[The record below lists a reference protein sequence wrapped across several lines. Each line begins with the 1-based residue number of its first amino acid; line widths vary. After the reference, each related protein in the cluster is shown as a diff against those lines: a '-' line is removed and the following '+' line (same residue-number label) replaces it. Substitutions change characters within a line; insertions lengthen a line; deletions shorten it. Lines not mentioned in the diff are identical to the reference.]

1 MINAWTPLQPAT
13 YTPSPFESH
22 RGNLMF
28 QAHAALFLYA
38 TSPVHMGA
46 GQAFG
51 LIDNPIARER
61 HCEHPVFPGSGLKGA
76 IRHRFHALPGW
87 SDGEKGEKLLD
98 RLFGP
103 ESQSG
108 TLHAGA
114 ISLGDA
120 QLVAFPVRCVKQ
132 GYVYATSAHAL
143 ARAARLLAQLGIA
156 SVPAAP
162 GAIAS
167 GKTCVANAELL
178 DGDKLHLEAFEY
190 AHDTAQA
197 EALSAVAAWLAE
209 HALPAGDAHAFFRE
223 KFKRDLVLLSD
234 EDFNWFSKNATVVE
248 PHVRIDNTTGSASDG
263 GLFYTENLPPETLML
278 GSLMASRER
287 SGKGET
293 PAEGVLA
300 QVAGAIDGKLLQV
313 GGDATTGRGLVAARV
328 INGASR

>member
-1 MINAWTPLQPAT
+1 
-13 YTPSPFESH
+13 
-22 RGNLMF
+22 MF

-76 IRHRFHALPGW
+76 IRHRFHSLPNWIEG
-87 SDGEKGEKLLD
+87 DKGEKLLD

-103 ESQSG
+103 ESQSS

-120 QLVAFPVRCVKQ
+120 QLVAFPVRSVKQ
-132 GYVYATSAHAL
+132 GYVYATSAHTL
-143 ARAARLLAQLGIA
+143 ARAARLLAQLGVTGMPSTTLSALTA
-156 SVPAAP
+156 SQ
-162 GAIAS
+162 
-167 GKTCVANAELL
+167 TCVANSELL
-178 DGDKLHLEAFEY
+178 NGDKLHLEAFEY
-190 AHDTAQA
+190 INTPAQA
-197 EALSAVAAWLAE
+197 DTLKDVARWLADN
-209 HALPAGDAHAFFRE
+209 ALPAGDAHAYFRE
-223 KFKRDLVLLSD
+223 KFARDLVLLAD

-248 PHVRIDNTTGSASDG
+248 PHVRINNKTGAADDG

-287 SGKGET
+287 SGKGELQ
-293 PAEGVLA
+293 AEAVLTH
-300 QVAGAIDGKLLQV
+300 VTGAINGQLLQV

-328 INGASR
+328 VNGAGCL

>member
-1 MINAWTPLQPAT
+1 
-13 YTPSPFESH
+13 
-22 RGNLMF
+22 MF

-76 IRHRFHALPGW
+76 IRHRFHTLPGW
-87 SDGEKGEKLLD
+87 TEGEKGDKLLD

-103 ESQSG
+103 ESQAG

-114 ISLGDA
+114 VSLGDA
-120 QLVAFPVRCVKQ
+120 QLVAFPVRSVKQ

-143 ARAARLLAQLGIA
+143 ARAARLLAQLGIKGMPA
-156 SVPAAP
+156 VPDALAAER
-162 GAIAS
+162 
-167 GKTCVANAELL
+167 TCVANPELL
-178 DGDKLHLEAFEY
+178 SGNKLHLEAFEY
-190 AHDTAQA
+190 SNEAAQA
-197 EALSAVAAWLAE
+197 DKLAAMADWLAG
-209 HALPAGDAHAFFRE
+209 HALPTGEAHAYFRA
-223 KFKRDLVLLSD
+223 KFARDLVLLAD
-234 EDFNWFSKNATVVE
+234 ADFNWLTKNATVVE
-248 PHVRIDNTTGSASDG
+248 PHVRINNTTGAADDG

-287 SGKGET
+287 SGKGELQ
-293 PAEGVLA
+293 AEMILKH
-300 QVAGAIDGKLLQV
+300 VADAIKDQLLQV

-328 INGASR
+328 VNGTGCL

>member
-1 MINAWTPLQPAT
+1 
-13 YTPSPFESH
+13 
-22 RGNLMF
+22 MF
-28 QAHAALFLYA
+28 QAHAALFLYT

-76 IRHRFHALPGW
+76 IRHRFHTLPNW
-87 SDGEKGEKLLD
+87 VEGEKGEKLLD

-103 ESQSG
+103 ESQAG

-120 QLVAFPVRCVKQ
+120 QLVAFPVRSVKQ

-143 ARAARLLAQLGIA
+143 ARSARLLAQLGVA
-156 SVPAAP
+156 GMPATPDTLAA
-162 GAIAS
+162 GQ
-167 GKTCVANAELL
+167 TCVANPELL
-178 DGDKLHLEAFEY
+178 NGDRLHLEAFEY
-190 AHDTAQA
+190 LNDPAQTGKLA
-197 EALSAVAAWLAE
+197 AVADWLAG
-209 HALPAGDAHAFFRE
+209 HALPAGDAHAYFRE
-223 KFKRDLVLLSD
+223 KFARDLVLLAD

-248 PHVRIDNTTGSASDG
+248 PHVRINDKTGAADGG

-287 SGKGET
+287 SGKADGLDA
-293 PAEGVLA
+293 PAVLA
-300 QVAGAIDGKLLQV
+300 QITGAINGELLQV

>member
-1 MINAWTPLQPAT
+1 
-13 YTPSPFESH
+13 
-22 RGNLMF
+22 MF

-76 IRHRFHALPGW
+76 IRHRFHTLPGW
-87 SDGEKGEKLLD
+87 TEGEKGDKLLD

-103 ESQSG
+103 ESQAG

-114 ISLGDA
+114 VSLGDA
-120 QLVAFPVRCVKQ
+120 QLVAFPVRSVKQ

-143 ARAARLLAQLGIA
+143 ARAARLLAQLGIKGMPA
-156 SVPAAP
+156 VPTAP
-162 GAIAS
+162 NTGAC
-167 GKTCVANAELL
+167 CVANPQLL
-178 DGDKLHLEAFEY
+178 SNDKLHLEAFEY
-190 AHDTAQA
+190 GYEPSETDKLA
-197 EALSAVAAWLAE
+197 AVARWLAE
-209 HALPAGDAHAFFRE
+209 NALPEGEAHAYFRK
-223 KFKRDLVLLSD
+223 KFAGDLVLLTD

-248 PHVRIDNTTGSASDG
+248 PHVRIDNDTGAAAKT

-287 SGKGET
+287 SGKGELQ
-293 PAEGVLA
+293 AEMILKH
-300 QVAGAIDGKLLQV
+300 VADAIKDQLLQV

-328 INGASR
+328 VNGTGCL

>member
-1 MINAWTPLQPAT
+1 
-13 YTPSPFESH
+13 
-22 RGNLMF
+22 MF

-87 SDGEKGEKLLD
+87 TEGEKGEKLLD

-103 ESQSG
+103 ESRPEDRG
-108 TLHAGA
+108 DKNLHAGA
-114 ISLGDA
+114 VSLGDA
-120 QLVAFPVRCVKQ
+120 QLVAFPVRSVKQ

-143 ARAARLLAQLGIA
+143 ARAARLLAQLGIKGLPA
-156 SVPAAP
+156 VPTAP
-162 GAIAS
+162 NTRAC
-167 GKTCVANAELL
+167 CVANTELL
-178 DGDKLHLEAFEY
+178 GNGKLHLEAFEY
-190 AHDTAQA
+190 ANDADQTSK
-197 EALSAVAAWLAE
+197 LAAIADWLAG
-209 HALPAGDAHAFFRE
+209 HALPTGDAHAYFRA
-223 KFKRDLVLLSD
+223 KFARDLVLLAD
-234 EDFNWFSKNATVVE
+234 EDFNWLTKNATVVE
-248 PHVRIDNTTGSASDG
+248 PHVRINNKTGAADDG

-287 SGKGET
+287 SNKNNGLD
-293 PAEGVLA
+293 AQAVLA
-300 QVAGAIDGKLLQV
+300 QVTSAIDGQLLQV

-328 INGASR
+328 VNGTGCL

>member
-1 MINAWTPLQPAT
+1 
-13 YTPSPFESH
+13 
-22 RGNLMF
+22 MF

-76 IRHRFHALPGW
+76 IRHRFHAMDWKDKETG
-87 SDGEKGEKLLD
+87 DKLLD

-103 ESQSG
+103 ESQAG

-120 QLVAFPVRCVKQ
+120 QLVAFPVRSVKQ

-143 ARAARLLAQLGIA
+143 ARAARLLAQLGIKGMPA
-156 SVPAAP
+156 VPTAP
-162 GAIAS
+162 NTGAC
-167 GKTCVANAELL
+167 CVANPQLL
-178 DGDKLHLEAFEY
+178 SNDKLHLEAFEY
-190 AHDTAQA
+190 GYEPSETDKLA
-197 EALSAVAAWLAE
+197 AVARWLAE
-209 HALPAGDAHAFFRE
+209 NALPEGEAHAYFRK
-223 KFKRDLVLLSD
+223 KFAGDLVLLTD

-248 PHVRIDNTTGSASDG
+248 PHVRIDNDTGAAAKT

-287 SGKGET
+287 SGKGELQ
-293 PAEGVLA
+293 AEMILKH
-300 QVAGAIDGKLLQV
+300 VADAIKDQLLQV

-328 INGASR
+328 VNGTGCL

>member
-1 MINAWTPLQPAT
+1 
-13 YTPSPFESH
+13 
-22 RGNLMF
+22 MF

-61 HCEHPVFPGSGLKGA
+61 HTEHPVFPGSGLKGA

-87 SDGEKGEKLLD
+87 SEGAAGERLLD

-114 ISLGDA
+114 VSLGDA
-120 QLVAFPVRCVKQ
+120 QLVAFPVRSVKR

-143 ARAARLLAQLGIA
+143 ARAARLLSQLGVAGMPALPQPVDSGSA
-156 SVPAAP
+156 SVTNT
-162 GAIAS
+162 G
-167 GKTCVANAELL
+167 LL
-178 DGDKLHLEAFEY
+178 SGDKLHLEAFEY
-190 AHDTAQA
+190 THAPAQA
-197 EALSAVAAWLAE
+197 PALQAVARWLADN
-209 HALPAGDAHAFFRE
+209 ALPTGDAHAFFRD
-223 KFKRDLVLLSD
+223 KFATDLVLLAD
-234 EDFNWFSKNATVVE
+234 DDFTWFTKNATVVE
-248 PHVRIDNTTGSASDG
+248 PHVRIDNDSGAAAKT

-278 GSLMASRER
+278 GSLMATRER
-287 SGKGET
+287 SGK
-293 PAEGVLA
+293 AEMAAEAVLA
-300 QVAGAIDGKLLQV
+300 QVTGAIDGQLLQV

-328 INGASR
+328 ITGTAN

>member
-1 MINAWTPLQPAT
+1 
-13 YTPSPFESH
+13 
-22 RGNLMF
+22 MF

-76 IRHRFHALPGW
+76 IRHRFHTLPDW
-87 SDGEKGEKLLD
+87 SEGDKGEKLLD

-103 ESQSG
+103 DSQSG

-120 QLVAFPVRCVKQ
+120 QLVAFPVRSVKQ
-132 GYVYATSAHAL
+132 GYVYATSAYAL
-143 ARAARLLAQLGIA
+143 ARAGRLLAQLGIDGM
-156 SVPAAP
+156 PATP
-162 GAIAS
+162 GAVAA
-167 GKTCVANAELL
+167 GQTCVANPELL
-178 DGDKLHLEAFEY
+178 TGDKLHLEAFEY
-190 AHDTAQA
+190 ANDAGQADT
-197 EALSAVAAWLAE
+197 LKAVAAWLSE
-209 HALPAGDAHAFFRE
+209 QALPAGDAHAYFRD
-223 KFKRDLVLLSD
+223 KFARDLVLLAD

-248 PHVRIDNTTGSASDG
+248 PHVRIDNKTGSASEG
-263 GLFYTENLPPETLML
+263 GLFYTENLPPESLML

-287 SGKGET
+287 SGKADT
-293 PAEGVLA
+293 TAQAVLEH
-300 QVAGAIDGKLLQV
+300 VAKAIDGQLLQV

-328 INGASR
+328 INGANL